1 MAKTLDLKEVLL
13 SKIGEIEP
21 LEGAKT
27 SITKAERQIPGNLFY
42 EANSGEFHAETVV
55 SDYGSIRPLSIEE
68 AKDFEAKINQCIE
81 ELFVENVHYGTVA
94 GIKKKFLFKAGGEV
108 IINLLG
114 VCQRTEIIEKTEDYA
129 NGFFSYTCKTWL
141 IDGSGVVRSEG
152 LGCCNSRENKY
163 QKSNPYNIQ
172 NILIKLSKKRSM
184 IDAVLGIGAL
194 SNRFSQDED
203 LVESITGGKNPEEL
217 KQSQKSS
224 RTATKKQI
232 AFLEKLMKEAN
243 SSPEALNRFVKKNY
257 NVDDYH
263 NANAVVVS
271 ELIEKFQAAKQ

>member
-1 MAKTLDLKEVLL
+1 MVKTLDLKEVLL
-13 SKIGEIEP
+13 SKIGDIEP
-21 LEGAKT
+21 MEGAKVT
-27 SITKAERQIPGNLFY
+27 IEKVERKIPANLFY
-42 EANSGEFHAETVV
+42 EANSGEFHAETVI

-68 AKDFEAKINQCIE
+68 AKDFENKINQCIE
-81 ELFVENVHYGTVA
+81 ELFVENIHYGTVT

-114 VCQRTEIIEKTEDYA
+114 VCQRTEIIEKTEDFN

-141 IDGSGVVRSEG
+141 ITSSGVVRSEG

-172 NILIKLSKKRSM
+172 NILIKLAKKRSM

-203 LVESITGGKNPEEL
+203 LVEPITEGKNPEEL
-217 KQSQKSS
+217 KQPKASKP
-224 RTATKKQI
+224 ATKKQL
-232 AFLEKLMKEAN
+232 AFLEKLMQEAN
-243 SSPEALNRFVKKNY
+243 SSPEAMNRYVQKNY
-257 NVDDYH
+257 NIDDYH
-263 NANAVVVS
+263 SANSVVVS
-271 ELIEKFQAAKQ
+271 ELIEKFQTAKQ